1 MASKLTFG
9 QNIRFFRE
17 RCSDRERKRGLL
29 SQERLGEL
37 IGAELG
43 IRGGLSGA
51 TIGYWEQDKK
61 RPRSDERNILIALV
75 KTLHECEGIQTVEEA
90 NELLESGDYRALNED
105 EIAHC
110 GLRRLI
116 NRKRGLLR
124 EFLHTLRSM
133 SDLPS
138 DAPIYEHFSNIMM
151 YAMGQISPGS
161 IATGIQILLLSVLS
175 GLWAW
180 TMAKSE
186 ELVLQ
191 FWVRAGIVWLGLT
204 VLPMMAGS
212 FPLYREREICAM
224 FELTRRQRLA
234 LWLEK
239 AFGIYV
245 SAFLGEVTA
254 FVAWIS
260 LVYIGLWPN
269 LPFIPKVV
277 FWFLIVLVNSGLS
290 LVGATIAAQYLW
302 NLGKRGQTPRL
313 RWDSILLGLAFPF
326 IIYPVVC
333 LFARDTTSLWSRW
346 QTGCPTIIVAFL
358 LLVLLLR
365 REARR

>member
-43 IRGGLSGA
+43 IKGGLSGA

-75 KTLHECEGIQTVEEA
+75 KTLYECKGIQTVKEA

-110 GLRRLI
+110 GLRWLI
-116 NRKRGLLR
+116 NRKRGLLG

-133 SDLPS
+133 SDLAP
-138 DAPIYEHFSNIMM
+138 DAPVYDHFGNIMM
-151 YAMGQISPGS
+151 HVMGQISMES
-161 IATGIQILLLSVLS
+161 IARGNQLLLLLALS

-191 FWVRAGIVWLGLT
+191 FWLRAGIVWLGLT

-224 FELTRRQRLA
+224 FQLTRRQRLA

-239 AFGIYV
+239 ALGIYV
-245 SAFLGEVTA
+245 SAFLGEVAA
-254 FVAWIS
+254 FMVWIS
-260 LVYIGLWPN
+260 LVYMGLWPT
-269 LPFIPKVV
+269 LSFIFKLI
-277 FWFLIVLVNSGLS
+277 FWFLIALLTPVLS
-290 LVGATIAAQYLW
+290 LVGATIAVQYLW
-302 NLGKRGQTPRL
+302 NLGQQGQAPRL
-313 RWDSILLGLAFPF
+313 RWDVILLGLAFPF

-346 QTGCPTIIVAFL
+346 QTGCPTIVVVSL